1 MAQTSISTTFDYKVP
16 LSEQLPMIRK
26 AGFTHVSFGMDYSH
40 SGLLQEENWP
50 QIRDLLKEN
59 DLSVDTLHGYDL
71 DRVDSIEKN
80 EILAR
85 AAKFLGAPVVVIH
98 CTVFWFEDDEYEEK
112 FELVSGRIKD
122 MERIAKE
129 NGIRVAF
136 ENMVPGKP
144 TDLCVEMVKKAD
156 PKYIG
161 FCYDSSHD
169 QIDGPRPMDLLSEL
183 KDRVIAV
190 HLSDRI
196 REFVDH
202 VIPGEGFVNFDEIL
216 PLLRE
221 ANFTSPILMEVGVE
235 NSKYKDPEELV
246 QRAHDAAEGFWNE
259 VHEELSE
266 NA

>member
-1 MAQTSISTTFDYKVP
+1 MAQTSISTTFDYSIP

-50 QIRDLLKEN
+50 HIRDLLKEN
-59 DLSVDTLHGYDL
+59 GLLVDTIHGYDL
-71 DRVDSIEKN
+71 DREDSLKKN

-85 AAKFLGAPVVVIH
+85 ASVFLGAPVVVIH
-98 CTVFWFEDDEYEEK
+98 CTVFWFEDDEYDEK
-112 FELVSGRIKD
+112 FRLVSGRIKE
-122 MERIAKE
+122 MERIAKD
-129 NGIRVAF
+129 NGIRFAF

-144 TDLCVEMVKKAD
+144 TDLCVEMVKMAD
-156 PKYIG
+156 PEYIG

-169 QIDGPRPMDLLSEL
+169 QIDGPRPMALLSGL

-202 VIPGEGFVNFDEIL
+202 VIPGEGFIRFDEII
-216 PLLRE
+216 PLLKESSFRG
-221 ANFTSPILMEVGVE
+221 PILMEVGVE
-235 NSKYKDPEELV
+235 NSKYKNAEELV
-246 QRAHDAAEGFWNE
+246 ARAYAAAKDIWNQ
-259 VHEELSE
+259 V
-266 NA
+266 N

>member
-1 MAQTSISTTFDYKVP
+1 
-16 LSEQLPMIRK
+16 
-26 AGFTHVSFGMDYSH
+26 
-40 SGLLQEENWP
+40 
-50 QIRDLLKEN
+50 
-59 DLSVDTLHGYDL
+59 
-71 DRVDSIEKN
+71 
-80 EILAR
+80 
-85 AAKFLGAPVVVIH
+85 
-98 CTVFWFEDDEYEEK
+98 
-112 FELVSGRIKD
+112 
-122 MERIAKE
+122 
-129 NGIRVAF
+129 
-136 ENMVPGKP
+136 MVPGKP

-156 PKYIG
+156 PIYIG

>member
-1 MAQTSISTTFDYKVP
+1 MAQTSISTTFDYSVP

-26 AGFTHVSFGMDYSH
+26 AGFTHVSFGMDYTH
-40 SGLLQEENWP
+40 SGLLDENNW
-50 QIRDLLKEN
+50 DGLKKMLEEN
-59 DLSVDTLHGYDL
+59 DLLVDTVHGYDL
-71 DRVDSIEKN
+71 DREDSLEKN

-85 AAKFLGAPVVVIH
+85 AAKALGAPVVVIH
-98 CTVFWFEDDEYEEK
+98 CTVFWFEDDEYDEK
-112 FELVSGRIKD
+112 FRVVSGRIKE

-129 NGIRVAF
+129 TGIRFAF

-156 PKYIG
+156 PEYIG

-202 VIPGEGFVNFDEIL
+202 VIPGEGFIRFDEII
-216 PLLRE
+216 PLLKESSFRG
-221 ANFTSPILMEVGVE
+221 PVLMEVGVT

-246 QRAHDAAEGFWNE
+246 TRAYAAAEDIWNQ
-259 VHEELSE
+259 L
-266 NA
+266 N